1 MKKIVLVTVFGLLF
15 VSPSVVIADNAPLS
29 NLNLAQ
35 IQQIQQSQP
44 NCNKGQAIGD
54 LKTPGRKK
62 RIANGGCCASV
73 HGVCITVCSNPN
85 GCTGNGDCVVKTT
98 PTRK

>member
-1 MKKIVLVTVFGLLF
+1 MKKIGLLTVFGLLF
-15 VSPSVVIADNAPLS
+15 VSPSVVIADNAPLG
-29 NLNLAQ
+29 NLNLTQ
-35 IQQIQQSQP
+35 IQETQQSQL

-54 LKTPGRKK
+54 LKAPGRKK
-62 RIANGGCCASV
+62 RIANGTCCAYV
-73 HGVCITVCSNPN
+73 GNVCITVCSNSN